1 MGKYKYTTEFEIRAN
16 NKMLFNY
23 LVTPAGLAQW
33 FADKVSIDDYKNF
46 NFVWDNRPHLARMTA
61 QRLNRY
67 VKFEFVPED
76 NQSNHDPSYIEFKL
90 DMNELTQS
98 SFLKITDYSDTG
110 NEDDLQELWTHLVSN
125 LREIVGG

>member
-16 NKMLFNY
+16 NKMLFPY
-23 LVTPAGLAQW
+23 LVNPAGLAQW
-33 FADKVSIDDYKNF
+33 FADQVTINENKAF
-46 NFVWDNRPHLARMTA
+46 NFVWDNRPHYARLTA

-67 VKFEFVPED
+67 VKFEFIPED
-76 NQSNHDPSYIEFKL
+76 NSTLHEPSYIEFRL

-98 SFLKITDYSDTG
+98 SFLKITDFSDT
-110 NEDDLQELWTHLVSN
+110 EDEQDLKELWAYLVSN

>member
-1 MGKYKYTTEFEIRAN
+1 MGKYKYTAEFEVRAN

-33 FADKVSIDDYKNF
+33 FADQVTVDENKNF
-46 NFVWDNRPHLARMTA
+46 NFLWDNQPHYARIAA

-67 VKFEFVPED
+67 VKFEFIAED
-76 NQSNHDPSYIEFKL
+76 SQLLTDPSYIEFKV
-90 DMNELTQS
+90 DMNDLTQS
-98 SFLKITDYSDTG
+98 SFLKITDYSDIE
-110 NEDDLQELWTHLVSN
+110 NEQDLRELWTYLVSN

>member
-1 MGKYKYTTEFEIRAN
+1 MGKYKYTAEFEVRAN
-16 NKMLFNY
+16 NRMLFNY

-33 FADKVSIDDYKNF
+33 FADQVTLDENKNF
-46 NFVWDNRPHLARMTA
+46 NFVWDNRPHIARITA

-67 VKFEFVPED
+67 VKFEFIPENNLSSAD
-76 NQSNHDPSYIEFKL
+76 LSYIEFKV

-98 SFLKITDYSDTG
+98 SFLKVTDYSDI
-110 NEDDLQELWTHLVSN
+110 EDEQDLRELWTHLVSN

>member
-33 FADKVSIDDYKNF
+33 FADQVSIDDYKIF
-46 NFVWDNRPHLARMTA
+46 NFVWDNQPHYARMTA

-67 VKFEFVPED
+67 VKFEFISED
-76 NQSNHDPSYIEFKL
+76 SQPGQEPSFVEFKL
-90 DMNELTQS
+90 DMNDLTQS
-98 SFLKITDYSDTG
+98 SFLKITDFSDIE
-110 NEDDLQELWTHLVSN
+110 NEEDLRELWTGLVSN

>member
-1 MGKYKYTTEFEIRAN
+1 MGKYKYTAEFEVRAN
-16 NKMLFNY
+16 NRMLFNY

-33 FADKVSIDDYKNF
+33 FADQVTVDQSKNF
-46 NFVWDNRPHLARMTA
+46 NFVWDNRPHIARITA

-67 VKFEFVPED
+67 VKFEFIPED
-76 NQSNHDPSYIEFKL
+76 NLPVADPSYIEFKV

-98 SFLKITDYSDTG
+98 SFLKVTDYSDI
-110 NEDDLQELWTHLVSN
+110 EDEQDLREMWTHLVSN